1 MPINPASSNS
11 HLASANLLQQTT
23 QKSLAQ
29 KTDAQADQTA
39 DAPGHIR
46 YDADTRRFIIDGKSM
61 TLTELLFKV
70 STEAAVRAKEG
81 LAVSVQSLQDA
92 NGDAKAAVEWLN
104 KLRTLTPEGGPDS
117 TVSAAQINR
126 AKTEFQNEHGF
137 DPFKKY
143 SLDDLAKSSGTY
155 KQTEMEKLTEGTK
168 SYMGT
173 VNNNQQAIQL
183 DVERYTHVVTEANQ
197 LFASVGKSIHDT
209 LSSNISK
216 I

>member
-1 MPINPASSNS
+1 MSINPASSNS
-11 HLASANLLQQTT
+11 QIASANLVQQTT
-23 QKSLAQ
+23 QESLNK
-29 KTDAQADQTA
+29 KTDAQPDQTA

-46 YDADTRRFIIDGKSM
+46 YDADTSRFIIDGESI
-61 TLTELLFKV
+61 TLTELMFRV
-70 STEAAVRAKEG
+70 STEAAVRAKES
-81 LAVSVQSLQDA
+81 LAISVQSLQDA

-104 KLRTLTPEGGPDS
+104 QLRALTPEGGPDS
-117 TVSAAQINR
+117 TVSAAQVNQ
-126 AKTEFQNEHGF
+126 AKSEFQNQHGF

-143 SLDDLAKSSGTY
+143 SLNDLAKASGTY
-155 KQTEMEKLTEGTK
+155 KQSDMEKLTEGTK

-183 DVERYTHVVTEANQ
+183 DVARYTHVVTEANQ
-197 LFASVGKSIHDT
+197 LFASVAKTIHDT